1 MVRRLYIMV
10 EQITDFHELIENKE
24 WKTLKKELTLFD
36 AFQIAEFIEEL
47 DEDDDIIMFRLLSR
61 EQAKETF
68 QHLPHR
74 NQERIVEGLAKN
86 VRTISSLL
94 NDLDPDDRTAFLE
107 ELPGTITQRLIQLL
121 SPEERKIATKL
132 LGYPEDSIGRLMTP
146 EYVAIKEYYTVDQ
159 ALSHIRKYGRDS
171 ETLNVIYIVDDD
183 WRLIDDIRIK
193 EIILASPDQAISD
206 IVDHRFVS
214 LNAYDDQEVAIGA
227 FQDYDRVALP
237 VTDTNGVLLGIIT
250 FDDVMDIAEEE
261 STEDFHKFGSI
272 QDAIINPLKA
282 TVAHLYKKRVL
293 WLTALVFMNVF
304 SGAAISNFENVIE
317 TTVSLVFFL
326 PLLIGSGGNA
336 GAQSATLMIRSLA
349 TGDVKMNDW
358 ARLLGKELIVSL
370 LLGITMGVGVVLIA
384 LFRSPEIILV
394 VSLTMVL
401 TVITGSLIG
410 LLLPFVF
417 TKFKLDPAT
426 ASAPLITSI
435 ADICGVMIY
444 FSIATWYFGL

>member
-1 MVRRLYIMV
+1 MV
-10 EQITDFHELIENKE
+10 EQMTDFHELIENKE
-24 WKTLKKELTLFD
+24 WKTLKNELTSFD
-36 AFQIAEFIEEL
+36 TFQISEFIEEL

-68 QHLPHR
+68 QHLSHGK
-74 NQERIVEGLAKN
+74 QEKIVEGLAKN

-193 EIILASPDQAISD
+193 EIILASPDQTISD

-250 FDDVMDIAEEE
+250 FDDVMDVAEEE

-282 TVAHLYKKRVL
+282 KVTHLYEKRVL

-304 SGAAISNFENVIE
+304 SGAAISYFENVIE
-317 TTVSLVFFL
+317 SAVSLVFFL

-336 GAQSATLMIRSLA
+336 GAQSATLMIRSIA
-349 TGDVKMNDW
+349 TGDVQMGDW
-358 ARLLGKELIVSL
+358 LKLLGKELIVSL
-370 LLGITMGVGVVLIA
+370 LLGITMGVGVILIA
-384 LFRSPEIILV
+384 LFRSPEIIWV

-410 LLLPFVF
+410 LSLPFIF
-417 TKFKLDPAT
+417 TKLKIDPAT

-435 ADICGVMIY
+435 ADICGVVIY

>member
-1 MVRRLYIMV
+1 MV